1 VPGVA
6 IPLALC
12 CLLAQAPDFESHFR
26 EGLLALNQNNLRAA
40 RSHLEAARK
49 LQPRNARVWIA
60 LAQTHWRLRSRVL
73 SEKAAAQ
80 AEKLAPEDPA
90 VLQSLS
96 IYYSGRDEPAK
107 AAAFEARYAAR
118 APEDRAAVARAMNL
132 YLEAGQ
138 PKPAIELA
146 LKAPDWEQRAEL
158 RNLLGKAYHA
168 DQQYAKAIPELQE
181 AIRLNPYE
189 EAYHFDL
196 ALVLLQHH
204 NFEVAIRILEASKQ
218 IFAKSAQLE
227 LALGVAHYGQGRHPE
242 AVEAFL
248 RTIALDPSAEQPY
261 VFLGQLLERTG
272 DQLPEVIKRFEAL
285 ERSEPKNHLGW
296 FLHAKALN
304 VRMESPAQSEKLL
317 RLAISLNGSFWES
330 HYELGRVLEQQG
342 RLAEAAQEYRRSAQ
356 LDARVPA
363 PHFRLATVLLKLGQS
378 EEARAERDLYQKL
391 AAAERTSVQERLAKT
406 VRLDLVVK

>member
-1 VPGVA
+1 V
-6 IPLALC
+6 
-12 CLLAQAPDFESHFR
+12 
-26 EGLLALNQNNLRAA
+26 
-40 RSHLEAARK
+40 
-49 LQPRNARVWIA
+49 
-60 LAQTHWRLRSRVL
+60 
-73 SEKAAAQ
+73 
-80 AEKLAPEDPA
+80 
-90 VLQSLS
+90 
-96 IYYSGRDEPAK
+96 
-107 AAAFEARYAAR
+107 R
-118 APEDRAAVARAMNL
+118 APEDRAAAARAMDL

-138 PKPAIELA
+138 PKPAIELG
-146 LKAPDWEQRAEL
+146 LRAPDRERRAEI

-181 AIRLNPYE
+181 AIRLSPYE

-204 NFEVAIRILEASKQ
+204 NFEVAIRVLEASKQ

-227 LALGVAHYGQGRHPE
+227 LALGVAHYGQGHHPE

-261 VFLGQLLERTG
+261 VFLGRLLERAG
-272 DQLPEVIKRFEAL
+272 EQLPEVIKRFEAL

-304 VRMESPAQSEKLL
+304 QKMESPELSEKLL
-317 RLAISLNGSFWES
+317 RQAIALNGAFWES
-330 HYELGRVLEQQG
+330 HYELGKVLEQAG
-342 RLAEAAQEYRRSAQ
+342 RLAEAAEAYRRSGE
-356 LDARVPA
+356 LDAQVPA